1 MQFSDNVNEPR
12 NFYFTEIPDKSYDAI
27 FLKSPK
33 TKFLGHFWSFLPDR
47 DFFQKI
53 WCHMQLKIYRK
64 KSSSILLRK
73 NMFNSLLA
81 FCLWKACTF
90 SCFERFICW
99 KSTNF
104 SQIYLSGIINY
115 WGSILTLYITWG
127 TFSLVCVL
135 SVFFS
140 FFVFPSF
147 FYRYFPWQTLTNQ
160 KIGRERESL
169 FFLFFHFHPLTNIHL
184 IHRDF
189 YHLFFLDL
197 FAITMMRLVLLR
209 YLHFTCILMKA
220 IKSELLTY
228 KVTLSGC
235 ELISNY
241 RPSITKPTP

>member
-160 KIGRERESL
+160 KIGRERES
-169 FFLFFHFHPLTNIHL
+169 FFLFFT
-184 IHRDF
+184 
-189 YHLFFLDL
+189 
-197 FAITMMRLVLLR
+197 
-209 YLHFTCILMKA
+209 FT
-220 IKSELLTY
+220 
-228 KVTLSGC
+228 
-235 ELISNY
+235 
-241 RPSITKPTP
+241 R